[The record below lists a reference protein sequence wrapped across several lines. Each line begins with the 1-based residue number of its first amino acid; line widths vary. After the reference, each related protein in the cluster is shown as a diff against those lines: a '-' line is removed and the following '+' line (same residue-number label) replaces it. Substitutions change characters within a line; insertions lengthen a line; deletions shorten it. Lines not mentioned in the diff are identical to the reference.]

1 MDADGSD
8 VTQFT
13 APFGTNTSGTT
24 VQDEQPVWS
33 PDGESI
39 AFARSHQNNSRFV
52 MTKELDADAAVEV
65 TPLPTNDTDHTF
77 DLPDWPRPLEP

>member
-1 MDADGSD
+1 

-24 VQDEQPVWS
+24 VEDHNPSWS
-33 PDGESI
+33 PDGAAI

-52 MTKELDADAAVEV
+52 MTKDLDADLAVAV
-65 TPLPTNDTDHTF
+65 TPLPMNNTDHTW
-77 DLPDWPRPLEP
+77 DVPDWQPVPLPP